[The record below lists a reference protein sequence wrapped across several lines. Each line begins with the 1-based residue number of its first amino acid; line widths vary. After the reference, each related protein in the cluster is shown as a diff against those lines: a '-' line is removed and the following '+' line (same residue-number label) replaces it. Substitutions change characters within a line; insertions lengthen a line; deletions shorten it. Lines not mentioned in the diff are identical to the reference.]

1 MSKGYARQATTRDVP
16 VHAAGQGT
24 IAIKGSKSARKQHAQ
39 ENDAANQE
47 VS

>member
-1 MSKGYARQATTRDVP
+1 MSEVYARHARTNDAP
-16 VHAAGQGT
+16 VQAAGQGT

-39 ENDAANQE
+39 ESDAANQE